1 MNGLVIRGKCFP
13 HRTTHKA
20 TWVSPD
26 RTTQNQIH
34 HMLIRKDW
42 RRSVEDTRVYC
53 GIGGFRGR
61 GGRGG
66 RRPSLFSCIFKITL
80 RFCFENRF
88 IKCSLILSSETLT
101 LLYFHHKYGHNAVW
115 CMSWKV
121 KFSFRVVGG
130 RGTRPH
136 LTEVSGS
143 VPVWCR
149 YSQRPLPASHENKD
163 EIT

>member
-53 GIGGFRGR
+53 GIGGFR
-61 GGRGG
+61 GRGG

-121 KFSFRVVGG
+121 KFSFRVGGG
-130 RGTRPH
+130 RGESAPSYWIFWIGAC
-136 LTEVSGS
+136 V
-143 VPVWCR
+143 VKI
-149 YSQRPLPASHENKD
+149 QPA
-163 EIT
+163 TTTC